1 MERHES
7 IIIWIMFIAV
17 ASSYCMGI
25 MTRTEFLLAIMTE
38 MLVFVLVV
46 LCRINS
52 VLKQIKR
59 YYEKNNVQ

>member
-1 MERHES
+1 
-7 IIIWIMFIAV
+7 MFIA
-17 ASSYCMGI
+17 ASLSYCMDI
-25 MTRTEFLLAIMTE
+25 MTRTEFLLTIMTE
-38 MLVFVLVV
+38 TLVFVLVV

>member
-1 MERHES
+1 MKRYES
-7 IIIWIMFIAV
+7 LTILIMFIA
-17 ASSYCMGI
+17 ASLSYCMDI

-38 MLVFVLVV
+38 TLVFVLVV